1 MRYLLFIKL
10 IVLSITCV
18 FTQEYNTLYVEV
30 PEPSPEAL
38 SYYKSGNVLWV
49 INLIWGFIVPLLFL
63 LTGFSARIRNWAKKL
78 SRNKWFFTI
87 VFYVII
93 FSIISHLIDFPL
105 SYYKSFIREHAYNLS
120 NQTFLKWFTDSMNS
134 LLIGIIMGS
143 LILWIPYLLL
153 RKSPKRWW
161 LFTSVFMMPIMV
173 VMMIVYPIWISPIFN
188 DFGPMKDKTLEA
200 KILAIA
206 EESGIEGS
214 RVYEVN
220 KSIDTKKLNAYVTGF
235 GDTKRIVL
243 WDTIIAKL
251 NERELLTVMAHEM
264 AHYVLGHTINRFILS
279 FFVLLLTLYGVY
291 RTADIFINRF
301 KNRLGFDKFSDIAS
315 FPLLLVLISLFS
327 TLTTPFVLGL
337 SRYQET
343 EADRFSLEL
352 TQNNNALASSF
363 VKLQEENLAVPRPGW
378 LYKFW
383 RSSHPSLGDRID
395 FCNNYRPWE
404 ERKPLKY
411 EVFFS
416 KRIIQNK

>member
-1 MRYLLFIKL
+1 MRYSIFLKL
-10 IVLSITCV
+10 IVLSVACIFAQV
-18 FTQEYNTLYVEV
+18 SDISYVEV
-30 PEPSPEAL
+30 PEPSEEAL

-49 INLIWGFIVPLLFL
+49 INLILGFLIPLFFLF
-63 LTGFSARIRNWAKKL
+63 TGLSAKIRNWAKRL
-78 SRNKWFFTI
+78 GRNKWFFTLA
-87 VFYVII
+87 FYFII
-93 FSIISHLIDFPL
+93 FSIISFFIDFPL
-105 SYYKSFIREHAYNLS
+105 SYYQGFIREHAYNLS
-120 NQTFLKWFTDSMNS
+120 NQTFAKWFTDSINS
-134 LLIGIIMGS
+134 LLIGT
-143 LILWIPYLLL
+143 LIGGLFISIPYFLLK
-153 RKSPKRWW
+153 KSPKRWW
-161 LFTSVFMMPIMV
+161 FYTSIIMVPFMAFMMLI
-173 VMMIVYPIWISPIFN
+173 YPIWIAPLFN
-188 DFGPMKDKTLEA
+188 DFGPMKDKALEA
-200 KILAIA
+200 NILSLA
-206 EESGIEGS
+206 EETGIEGS
-214 RVYEVN
+214 RVFEVN

-352 TQNNNALASSF
+352 TQDNNALASSF

-378 LYKFW
+378 LYKYW
-383 RSSHPSLGDRID
+383 RSGHPTLGDRID
-395 FCNNYRPWE
+395 FCNNYRPW
-404 ERKPLKY
+404 KKGNSLKY
-411 EVFFS
+411 ESFFN
-416 KRIIQNK
+416 KKTLQNK